1 MSGHCL
7 CYISKDLEIFT
18 TCLDHNVVRSYCR
31 GGGRK
36 ATSILSRATW
46 LILCV
51 REAPLW
57 HARPSQSFFIQQ
69 VLSHNAEAEFFL
81 DDVTVCLDL
90 QVSFD
95 RIIATGELTCQCET
109 GSKAQIYTGQKHFV
123 KSPPDGPIL
132 SVVSLN
138 ACSWSCK
145 LQEKVKLDEFMG
157 KQ

>member
-1 MSGHCL
+1 MAAGIELLIDGNLISLACHLVVPLCERGAIVAYEAKSVCL
-7 CYISKDLEIFT
+7 
-18 TCLDHNVVRSYCR
+18 HP
-31 GGGRK
+31 
-36 ATSILSRATW
+36 TSLSD
-46 LILCV
+46 
-51 REAPLW
+51 
-57 HARPSQSFFIQQ
+57 
-69 VLSHNAEAEFFL
+69 NAEAEFFL